1 MSLIAGGRT
10 MPEKKKRG
18 FACMTAEQQKAISS
32 KGGKIAHERKT
43 AHRWTSEEAREAGRR
58 GGIAAHANRIEEDQP

>member
-1 MSLIAGGRT
+1 MSLIAGT
-10 MPEKKKRG
+10 NMKEKKKPRG
-18 FACMTAEQQKAISS
+18 FAAMTAEQQKAISS